1 LLDAAN
7 KTLLGGYEE
16 APYTWGTWAR
26 DAGTTSDFKNLNR
39 IRFSE
44 MGTPEMVPEGEPYPE
59 APMSDAKETYKINK
73 YGNMFT
79 VTWETVVND
88 DLDAISR
95 IPAMQGAACRR
106 LQNNAIY
113 DVITANA
120 TMADAGALFNA
131 TAQTTAGGHAN
142 LTTGSATPTVATLN
156 AGFLSMMTKKGLGIT
171 SGVTLNIQ
179 PSFLLVP
186 AALGA
191 TALQLV
197 GSIADPAAGGSNA
210 GSSNTKNIYGPNAD
224 RPLKVVIEPRLDANS
239 ATAFYL
245 IASNNQVDTVEIT
258 FLEGEQ
264 SPVLENEWD
273 FDKDVYK
280 YKVRQTFGV
289 AAIDFRGL
297 YKHAGV

>member
-1 LLDAAN
+1 
-7 KTLLGGYEE
+7 
-16 APYTWGTWAR
+16 
-26 DAGTTSDFKNLNR
+26 
-39 IRFSE
+39 
-44 MGTPEMVPEGEPYPE
+44 
-59 APMSDAKETYKINK
+59 
-73 YGNMFT
+73 MFT
-79 VTWETVVND
+79 ITWETVVND

-106 LQNNAIY
+106 LQNQAVY
-113 DVITANA
+113 GVITANA
-120 TMADAGALFNA
+120 AMGDGGALFNA

-142 LTTGSATPTVATLN
+142 LATGSAVPTTATLN
-156 AGFLSMMTKKGLGIT
+156 AAFLSMMTKKGLRSDVI
-171 SGVTLNIQ
+171 LNIQ
-179 PSFLLVP
+179 PSFLIVP
-186 AALGA
+186 AALSA

-197 GSIADPAAGGSNA
+197 GSMADPAVGGSAA
-210 GSSNTKNIYGPNAD
+210 GNSNTKNIYGPNAD
-224 RPLKVVIEPRLDANS
+224 RPLKVIVEPVLDAAS

-245 IASNNQVDTVEIT
+245 AASNNQVDTVEIT

-297 YKHAGV
+297 YKHAGA